1 MLPEINTILEVFE
14 RMSLDEKAYFSF
26 NNEED
31 IQICIMYTKKPDKRN
46 WSIWLAL
53 NEQASKQTIT
63 INHLRQVL
71 KAFKINESVFIKE
84 FADVLLLQA
93 AYADEFIRQITEVL
107 GKEAVQKSI
116 LHTQNFMD
124 ELASKIKSL
133 IHENE
138 IQDHEKNTVVKEKTK
153 SKHKFKLIK

>member
-1 MLPEINTILEVFE
+1 MLPEINTILELFE
-14 RMSLDEKAYFSF
+14 RMTLDEKVYFSF

-31 IQICIMYTKKPDKRN
+31 IQICIMFTKKPDKRN

-53 NEQASKQTIT
+53 NEQASKQTVT

-71 KAFKINESVFIKE
+71 KAFKISEKVFIKE
-84 FADVLLLQA
+84 IADVLLLQT

-116 LHTQNFMD
+116 LQTQNFMD
-124 ELASKIKSL
+124 ELASKIKNL

-138 IQDHEKNTVVKEKTK
+138 MQDQEKIKATKEKAK
-153 SKHKFKLIK
+153 NKQKFKIIK